1 MYRNVFSEIGIS
13 DADVRKRL
21 QETAKTIFY
30 GSDEERLYYPV
41 GDDMGYITDTGNLD
55 VRTEGMS
62 YGMMFCVQ
70 LGWKEEFDR
79 L

>member
-30 GSDEERLYYPV
+30 GSDEESAKKL
-41 GDDMGYITDTGNLD
+41 I
-55 VRTEGMS
+55 
-62 YGMMFCVQ
+62 
-70 LGWKEEFDR
+70 
-79 L
+79 